1 MFLIVPVLIIYTV
14 PPDLLR
20 EESRDTNRSLVS
32 SFAQVLS
39 SRFSHVLFPG
49 YVTISTLWA
58 WECCSVWRPR
68 QPLPPSSSVR
78 QPDLR
83 PDPRLDTSNP
93 PTPTFI
99 HLFSSLWYDVVFGL
113 VLCGC
118 GVQKA
123 SIQVF
128 QDGRNNSCNDQM
140 MKMLVLVNLMQCWA
154 ESRVPSPS
162 PPLARPSDSL

>member
-1 MFLIVPVLIIYTV
+1 MFLIVPVLIIYIV

-20 EESRDTNRSLVS
+20 EESRDNNRSLVS
-32 SFAQVLS
+32 SFAQVPS
-39 SRFSHVLFPG
+39 SRISHVLFPG

-68 QPLPPSSSVR
+68 QPLPPSSGVR

-99 HLFSSLWYDVVFGL
+99 HLFSSDMMWSL
-113 VLCGC
+113 VLCC
-118 GVQKA
+118 VGVGFKQQA
-123 SIQVF
+123 SKCFRLQGMGGIKVAMTKWWK
-128 QDGRNNSCNDQM
+128 C
-140 MKMLVLVNLMQCWA
+140 LC
-154 ESRVPSPS
+154 
-162 PPLARPSDSL
+162 